1 MARSQPKENKVTL
14 KDTSK
19 KIASDVIFQ
28 TWVRFCLP
36 IIHSISSLFSVR
48 LKNHNKSLKNSSFG
62 SLKKKKPFLPFSI
75 S

>member
-48 LKNHNKSLKNSSFG
+48 LKKS
-62 SLKKKKPFLPFSI
+62 
-75 S
+75 